1 METLPKVLES
11 TKLIR
16 FQDCDPFNH
25 LNNAKYFDYL
35 INAREDQ
42 LIANYDLN
50 IYDTVKTHGVSWV
63 VGTHQIAYLRPA
75 NLMETVTIDSQLLH
89 YGSKSLNV
97 EIRMWNETKTE
108 LKAVLWSSFIHY
120 NVLKGKV
127 HEHSETFMT
136 LFKNVCLPIEATSFE
151 QRIKQLRT
159 TNF

>member
-1 METLPKVLES
+1 METLPRILES
-11 TKLIR
+11 KKVIR

-25 LNNAKYFDYL
+25 LNNAKYFDYM

-42 LIANYDLN
+42 LIKNYNLD
-50 IYDTVKTHGVSWV
+50 IYETVKTLGVSWV

-75 NLMETVTIDSQLLH
+75 NLMETVTIDSQLFH

-97 EIRMWNETKTE
+97 EIRMWNEAKTE

-120 NVLKGKV
+120 NIAKGKA
-127 HEHSETFMT
+127 HEHSEDFLS
-136 LFKNVCLPIEATSFE
+136 LFKNVCMPIEASSFE
-151 QRIKQLRT
+151 ERIKQMRI